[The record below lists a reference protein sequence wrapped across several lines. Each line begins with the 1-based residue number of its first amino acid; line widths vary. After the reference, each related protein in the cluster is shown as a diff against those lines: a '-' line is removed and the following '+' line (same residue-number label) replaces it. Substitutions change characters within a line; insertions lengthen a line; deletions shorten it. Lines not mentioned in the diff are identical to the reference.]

1 MEHSLNGDTW
11 DQMLSAF
18 FTGASWDC
26 PGGAQPHDDR
36 LNGSTE
42 APLKTGAESNI
53 CPSVSQHP
61 DITKTLPYPSPL
73 CFKCLILTQVSKPSC
88 KLNQNTF
95 FSHLEKSE
103 DTQRESLTSQS
114 HIANQK
120 CGQDQNP
127 GIPAFK
133 NQDFSSIFAGSQM
146 RSLLGLR
153 FFTEWLLP
161 SLEPVLC

>member
-1 MEHSLNGDTW
+1 MAGSRVSSPQT
-11 DQMLSAF
+11 LSYHRTQSEWRHVGSDAVCLLH
-18 FTGASWDC
+18 WC
-26 PGGAQPHDDR
+26 ILR
-36 LNGSTE
+36 LPRGCYHMVTDS
-42 APLKTGAESNI
+42 
-53 CPSVSQHP
+53 PSVSQQP
-61 DITKTLPYPSPL
+61 DITKTLPHPSPL

-103 DTQRESLTSQS
+103 DTHTESLTSQS
-114 HIANQK
+114 HTANQK

-127 GIPAFK
+127 WIPAFK
-133 NQDFSSIFAGSQM
+133 NQGFSSIFAGSQM
-146 RSLLGLR
+146 RSLLGLH